1 MKKYIILTIVLLIL
15 TFCFISCV
23 ANDSIVIDDINTI
36 EKEWTNSPDDFR
48 LKYDNKTIT
57 VSIPVRGIIKNA
69 DTGIVTDIFYNQNDV
84 FIMASFLDT
93 EIANSIKNIEIGNTV
108 SIEGYTLSVNDS
120 GIYFVATKIVNVK
133 V

>member
-23 ANDSIVIDDINTI
+23 ANDNIVIDDISTMEN
-36 EKEWTNSPDDFR
+36 EWKNSPDDFR
-48 LKYDNKTIT
+48 LKYDNKTII
-57 VSIPVRGIIKNA
+57 VSIPVRGIIKKT
-69 DTGIVTDIFYNQNDV
+69 DTGVVTDIFYNQNDV

-93 EIANSIKNIEIGNTV
+93 EVADSIKNIEIGNTV
-108 SIEGYTLSVNDS
+108 SIEGYTLFVDDS

>member
-23 ANDSIVIDDINTI
+23 SNDNIVIDDISTM
-36 EKEWTNSPDDFR
+36 EKEWKNSPDDFR

-57 VSIPVRGIIKNA
+57 VSIPVRGIIKKA
-69 DTGIVTDIFYNQNDV
+69 DTGVVTDIFYNQNDV

-93 EIANSIKNIEIGNTV
+93 EVADSIKNIEIGNTV
-108 SIEGYTLSVNDS
+108 SIEGYILSVDDS
-120 GIYFVATKIVNVK
+120 GIYFVATKVVNVK

>member
-15 TFCFISCV
+15 TFCFISC
-23 ANDSIVIDDINTI
+23 ATNDNIVIDDISTI
-36 EKEWTNSPDDFR
+36 EKEWKNSPDDFR

-69 DTGIVTDIFYNQNDV
+69 DTGVVTDIFYNQNDV

-93 EIANSIKNIEIGNTV
+93 EVADSIKNIEIGNTV
-108 SIEGYTLSVNDS
+108 SIEGYTLFVDDA